1 LVSLVVPDAR
11 HFSWNQREG
20 WEIAFRKAGISFFCV
35 GVGPKPTRSQLN
47 QIFRSDLAIFLN
59 DHHLEP
65 LFSTLGDPANR
76 FSKNSDGLWIGV
88 STERVEN
95 SPFPRSVEKTRQA
108 ASFCQFTAFFDRSA
122 EPVIRSAGSM
132 PFFIHQ
138 YVDHHTFRSEQPYP
152 AKKPQVFWTGKL
164 PAGHTQGEYGVRT
177 RLFESVRDRPGFAWR
192 EAYKPDLSIQQA
204 VRERDG
210 FQGLLHLPS
219 NCPGYTSTFFENLA
233 MGGCV
238 IQYDAGP
245 EYALADLKA
254 GEHYLSYDANRPET
268 LLEAVETFL
277 RDPGTFQK
285 MAEEGRRLCLKNH
298 TIQQRLF
305 EIFQFVAAH
314 LGRNGVPGPDS
325 KAGKAVAQIIEKLQ
339 TAKQREVLPI

>member
-1 LVSLVVPDAR
+1 LVFLVVPDAR

-20 WEIAFRKAGISFFCV
+20 WEVAFRRADIPFSSVGI
-35 GVGPKPTRSQLN
+35 GPKPTKSQLHK
-47 QIFRSDLAIFLN
+47 ISSSDLVIFLN

-65 LFSTLGDPANR
+65 LFSTFGDPAKR

-95 SPFPRSVEKTRQA
+95 SPFPRSVEKTRLA

-177 RLFESVRDRPGFAWR
+177 RLFESLRGRPGFAWR
-192 EAYKPDLSIQQA
+192 EAYKPDLSIQQT

-245 EYALADLKA
+245 EYALPDLKA

-277 RDPGTFQK
+277 RNPASFQT
-285 MAEEGRRLCLKNH
+285 MAEEGKRLCLQNH
-298 TIQQRLF
+298 TIHRRLE
-305 EIFQFVAAH
+305 EIFLAIQGH
-314 LGRNGVPGPDS
+314 LGTGRFPAPASPAGQLVAGVL
-325 KAGKAVAQIIEKLQ
+325 EKLGP
-339 TAKQREVLPI
+339 KSSHSG